1 MTIHIDKD
9 LCKGCG
15 LCVEACP
22 TNVYE
27 ITGETNRKGFAVV
40 TAAHAEKC
48 VKCRI
53 CEKTCPDLALYIEE

>member
-22 TNVYE
+22 TNVYA

-40 TAAHAEKC
+40 TAVNAE
-48 VKCRI
+48 VRQMQNV
-53 CEKTCPDLALYIEE
+53 KTCPDLALYIEE

>member
-9 LCKGCG
+9 LCMGCG

-22 TNVYE
+22 TNVYA

-40 TAAHAEKC
+40 TAVNAEKC